1 MTYQIG
7 IINMHERVGSQAP
20 QAFDYFYA
28 IGCPIAIF
36 VKYFVSYWEY
46 IHLIQVISD
55 SIKSVLR
62 NIIYGIDSILG
73 ILIFFLLHLH
83 FKSLTLRQILSI
95 IKIRKAK
102 FRALKLWSWMF
113 AQKWIFDNQIGMKF
127 VLFLLGSSLLLW
139 FQIFVWH
146 FLNFRFVNIVKSSF

>member
-7 IINMHERVGSQAP
+7 VINMHERVGSQAP

-36 VKYFVSYWEY
+36 IKYFVSYWEY
-46 IHLIQVISD
+46 IHLIQVNSD

-73 ILIFFLLHLH
+73 ILIFFLLHQH

-146 FLNFRFVNIVKSSF
+146 FLNFRIVNIVKSSF

>member
-1 MTYQIG
+1 MYAMTYQIG
-7 IINMHERVGSQAP
+7 VINMHERVGSQAP

-46 IHLIQVISD
+46 IHLIQVNSD

-73 ILIFFLLHLH
+73 ILIFF
-83 FKSLTLRQILSI
+83 
-95 IKIRKAK
+95 
-102 FRALKLWSWMF
+102 F
-113 AQKWIFDNQIGMKF
+113 AA
-127 VLFLLGSSLLLW
+127 SA
-139 FQIFVWH
+139 FQV
-146 FLNFRFVNIVKSSF
+146 VNIKTHSKHNKNQKSKIQSTQIMKMNVCSKMDFW